1 MSKKKK
7 THKLLLQKIFVCVEY
22 FLAKNFKYFE
32 NNFEYFFQNIFR
44 ISTSFK
50 QLFFSM
56 FNTSCNFVKLFSTG
70 VILKKQVTFF
80 KFFKKSIFNINPL
93 VMVIRYSFID
103 FFKKVYLIEC
113 LNYTKKQFL
122 FFKKLLNTVQIELKY
137 VIFKKTWEY
146 TTKPVKRIKRRVAKM
161 LRNL

>member
-1 MSKKKK
+1 
-7 THKLLLQKIFVCVEY
+7 
-22 FLAKNFKYFE
+22 
-32 NNFEYFFQNIFR
+32 
-44 ISTSFK
+44 
-50 QLFFSM
+50 
-56 FNTSCNFVKLFSTG
+56 
-70 VILKKQVTFF
+70 
-80 KFFKKSIFNINPL
+80 
-93 VMVIRYSFID
+93 MVIRYSFID